1 MSTIAEDEQSWRSQ
15 QLKQNTE
22 ESTEKI
28 ENISATAAVEYFL
41 FAGHAGVAFPFV
53 RLVCMKMYGGCHV
66 ME

>member
-1 MSTIAEDEQSWRSQ
+1 MSTITEDEQSWRSQ

-28 ENISATAAVEYFL
+28 ENISATAAGEYFL
-41 FAGHAGVAFPFV
+41 SAGHADAAFPFA

>member
-1 MSTIAEDEQSWRSQ
+1 MSTIAEDDLSCRTQP
-15 QLKQNTE
+15 LKQNTE

-28 ENISATAAVEYFL
+28 ENISATAAEKYFL
-41 FAGHAGVAFPFV
+41 SAGHAGVAFLFV